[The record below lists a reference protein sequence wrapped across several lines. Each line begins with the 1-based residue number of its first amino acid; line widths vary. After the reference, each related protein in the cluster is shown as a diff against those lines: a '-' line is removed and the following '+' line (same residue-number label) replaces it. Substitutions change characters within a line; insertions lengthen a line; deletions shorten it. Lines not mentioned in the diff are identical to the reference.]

1 MRWGVRVTREL
12 SYVQALNEALWQ
24 LLETDGQVFLI
35 GQGVNSPWY
44 VGSSTKGLSDQFG
57 PGRVIDTPVCEDS
70 TMGMAVGA
78 AIAGTRPIVAHPR
91 VDFALLAME
100 QVVGQ
105 AANWHYMSGGRVRVP
120 MVAWLIVNR
129 GGEQAAQHSQSLQA
143 YFAHVPGLKVVMPS
157 TPHDVKGL
165 LIASVRDEGPVVFM
179 DDRWL
184 YNNVGPVPEEI
195 YTVPIGKAAVRREG
209 RDVTI
214 VGTSYLAAEAERAA
228 TQLEQA
234 GIDAEIIDLRT
245 IKPID
250 TQTIIKSVKK
260 TGRLIVADGGWA
272 ACGVSAEVAAI
283 VAESDAVNYLKAP
296 IRRLALPPA
305 PAPMAS
311 TLERVYFHDMADV
324 VAAACDLVRHELGH

>member
-1 MRWGVRVTREL
+1 MREL

-24 LLETDGQVFLI
+24 LLETDERVLLI
-35 GQGVNSPWY
+35 GLGVNSPWY
-44 VGSSTKGLSDQFG
+44 VGTSTKGLFDQFG
-57 PGRVIDTPVCEDS
+57 PERVIDTPVCEDS
-70 TMGMAVGA
+70 TTGVAVGA
-78 AIAGTRPIVAHPR
+78 AMAGMRPIVVHPR
-91 VDFALLAME
+91 MDFALLAME
-100 QVVGQ
+100 QLVGQ
-105 AANWHYMSGGRVRVP
+105 AANWHYMSGGKVRVP
-120 MVAWLIVNR
+120 VVTWLIVNR

-143 YFAHVPGLKVVMPS
+143 HFAHIPGLKAVMPS

-165 LIASVRDEGPVVFM
+165 LIASVRDDNPVVFL

-184 YNNVGPVPEEI
+184 YKNVEPVPQEM

-214 VGTSYLAAEAERAA
+214 VGTSHLAAEAKRAIA
-228 TQLEQA
+228 SLEQA

-250 TQTIIKSVKK
+250 AQTVIGSVKK

-283 VAESDAVNYLKAP
+283 VAESDVINYLKAP
-296 IRRLALPPA
+296 VKRVALPPA

-311 TLERVYFHDMADV
+311 TLEQAYFHGADDI
-324 VAAACDLVRHELGH
+324 VAAARELIEN